1 MNTSEE
7 MKIRLSECPLWIIE
21 KSVSYLKSVFTES
34 LIEDIVRY
42 HKTNP
47 DIWWAKYHF
56 DWGMRIRNLLRDNV
70 CLDNILPSGNWDDYY
85 VQMIELACDV
95 RSL

>member
-1 MNTSEE
+1 MNASEE
-7 MKIRLSECPLWIIE
+7 MKIRLSECPLWIVE

-34 LIEDIVRY
+34 IIEDIVRY
-42 HKTNP
+42 HKSNP
-47 DIWWAKYHF
+47 DSWWAEHHF

-85 VQMIELACDV
+85 VQMIELACEL